1 MNLQL
6 KQLRAKMEE
15 NNISMYIVMSDDFH
29 QSEYVGEYFKARAYV
44 SKFTGSAGYILVSK
58 DKAILWTDGRYF
70 IQAATEL
77 KDSGFELYKM
87 GVEGF
92 DTLEEVIKKHLKH
105 GDTLGF
111 DGRTMPAT
119 LGDKLGIMAQ
129 KLGADCVVH
138 LDLVGEIWTNRPKLP
153 QGKVFEL
160 GLDLAGISRV
170 EKLNEIRKHVKIMG
184 ANYHIITSL
193 DDIMWTLNIRGRDI
207 AHSPVA
213 LSYLFIDENHATLFI
228 DREKLS
234 PEIVNSLASDGVILK
249 DYFEFYDF
257 VKHYEFEAPVMID
270 KNKINFL
277 IYNLLRENS
286 SLLEQH
292 SVEVPCIVN
301 TTNPS
306 MLMKAIKNP
315 VEIENMKKIHII
327 DSVAVTKYMMYMKQ
341 YAGVV
346 EMDEYEASV
355 ILENFRKQNN
365 LYYEDSFSPIS
376 AYGPNAAIMHYSAK
390 KGDCAKIE
398 RKGLY
403 LIDSGGQYMGGTTDI
418 TRTFALGETTHE
430 EKVHFTMVLKSVIN
444 LSKIKFL
451 YGCNGQSLDILSR
464 SVMWNE
470 GIDYKSGTGHGVGY
484 MLNVHEAPN
493 GFRWKSVPERNDSG
507 QFEVGMHTTIEPGV
521 YIEGKYGIRTEQEVL
536 TKVAFENEYGKFM
549 EFENMTFVPIDL
561 DAVIVEMLKP
571 EEIAFL
577 NAYHAQVYEKLAPYF
592 SEEDIKLLAHYTRA
606 V

>member
-6 KQLRAKMEE
+6 EQLRAKMKE
-15 NNISMYIVMSDDFH
+15 NHITMYIVMSDDFH
-29 QSEYVGEYFKARAYV
+29 QSEYVGDYFKARAYV
-44 SKFTGSAGYILVSK
+44 SKFTGSAGHILVSE
-58 DKAILWTDGRYF
+58 DRAILWTDGRYF
-70 IQAATEL
+70 IQAPKEI

-92 DTLEEVIKKHLKH
+92 DTLEEFVKKNLKT

-119 LGDKLGIMAQ
+119 LGDRLSITAEG
-129 KLGADCVVH
+129 LGAHCVVH
-138 LDLVGEIWTNRPKLP
+138 LDLVGQIWDDRPQLP

-160 GLDLAGISRV
+160 GLDLAGVSRV
-170 EKLNEIRKHVKIMG
+170 EKLNEIRKIIRIMS

-207 AHSPVA
+207 PHSPVA

-234 PEIVNSLASDGVILK
+234 PEIVNSLACDGVILK

-257 VKHYEFEAPVMID
+257 VKNYEFEAPIMVD
-270 KNKINFL
+270 KNKVNFL
-277 IYNLLRENS
+277 IYSILRVNPWLL
-286 SLLEQH
+286 QH
-292 SVEVPCIVN
+292 HGYEVPCIVN
-301 TTNPS
+301 APNPS
-306 MLMKAIKNP
+306 MLMKAIKNS

-355 ILENFRKQNN
+355 ILENFRKQNS

-418 TRTFALGETTHE
+418 TRTFALGETTEE
-430 EKVHFTMVLKSVIN
+430 EKIHFTMVLKSVIN

-464 SVMWNE
+464 SIMWNE

-493 GFRWKSVPERNDSG
+493 GFRWKSVPERNDSA

-536 TKVAFENEYGKFM
+536 TKVAFENEYGRFM

-571 EEIAFL
+571 EEVEFL